1 MRERDYINLLNS
13 LSFPQIW
20 MCGGELELIP
30 CSRVGHIFR
39 KRQPYTFPGGV
50 DQILVRNN
58 RRLVEVWMDE
68 FKQHYYAKRPD
79 ITNRDYGD
87 ISDRVEL
94 RERLK
99 CKSFKWYLE
108 NVYSELPLPNE
119 NLLHGGSVSIML
131 YMYMHCGQVCMECHS
146 LLMWVLI
153 SSTLP
158 CNQCFDVVVGRMC
171 E

>member
-58 RRLVEVWMDE
+58 RRLVEVWMDD

-87 ISDRVEL
+87 T
-94 RERLK
+94 
-99 CKSFKWYLE
+99 
-108 NVYSELPLPNE
+108 
-119 NLLHGGSVSIML
+119 VSYTHL
-131 YMYMHCGQVCMECHS
+131 
-146 LLMWVLI
+146 
-153 SSTLP
+153 TLP
-158 CNQCFDVVVGRMC
+158 TTPYV
-171 E
+171 